1 MADGD
6 PVRRVAGR
14 GLPGRA
20 TRAAAVTGAALAAA
34 VAVLAA
40 AAAAERDL
48 LLAGQQRAAALGHH
62 AQRGGHTR
70 RLDLVLVDVRG
81 DDLTEHRQLLL
92 RGALEG
98 AGDAVGEAAL
108 AGRVD
113 VGDGGHGHLL
123 DLLAGGP
130 LDLLEQE
137 ALTRGHE
144 EHGVALTAG
153 AAGAADAVHVGLGVL
168 RDVVVD
174 HVRDALDVQ
183 AAGGDVGGH
192 EDVHAAGLQVLDGLL
207 ALLLGDVAGDGHGL
221 EPGARELLGELL
233 GAGTGAHEG
242 DDAVVLLGL
251 EDPAQGLELPLVAH
265 LQVALADGGGRRRLT
280 GDGHLLR
287 GVQVLGGD
295 AADGRGHG
303 GGEQR
308 GLLRVRGGGEDAVH
322 LLREA
327 HAQHLV
333 RLVQHEGLQV
343 GEVQRAALEVVDH
356 AARRADDDLRAPAQ
370 ARQLRTVRGAAVHGQ
385 HGDVVEVL
393 GVAVEGVGHLEGE
406 LAGRGEREHLRGVR
420 APGHVRG
427 LGEAG
432 QGRQR
437 ERAGLAGAGLGQAHD
452 VAAVQQQRDGRLLDR
467 RGAGVAQVLDGG
479 QHAGVQAEVQEGGA
493 GGPGRGLGGGGLGG
507 VDLRDGPGGLLL
519 RLGELGGDGL
529 RLGGG
534 LHGRGGRDLGG
545 GLGIEDVGHGSSWGD
560 ARAHA
565 GGRRS
570 RVDVVGRRG
579 QLGQMIP
586 STRQPPRATTFVA
599 RTHICTDICSPAWH
613 TRPRSLITGGETGSG
628 QPSLRHRTRGRAVPS
643 DTPAAHRPGR

>member
-1 MADGD
+1 M
-6 PVRRVAGR
+6 
-14 GLPGRA
+14 
-20 TRAAAVTGAALAAA
+20 
-34 VAVLAA
+34 
-40 AAAAERDL
+40 
-48 LLAGQQRAAALGHH
+48 
-62 AQRGGHTR
+62 
-70 RLDLVLVDVRG
+70 
-81 DDLTEHRQLLL
+81 
-92 RGALEG
+92 
-98 AGDAVGEAAL
+98 
-108 AGRVD
+108 
-113 VGDGGHGHLL
+113 
-123 DLLAGGP
+123 
-130 LDLLEQE
+130 
-137 ALTRGHE
+137 
-144 EHGVALTAG
+144 
-153 AAGAADAVHVGLGVL
+153 
-168 RDVVVD
+168 
-174 HVRDALDVQ
+174 
-183 AAGGDVGGH
+183 
-192 EDVHAAGLQVLDGLL
+192 
-207 ALLLGDVAGDGHGL
+207 
-221 EPGARELLGELL
+221 
-233 GAGTGAHEG
+233 
-242 DDAVVLLGL
+242 LLGL

-370 ARQLRTVRGAAVHGQ
+370 ARQLRAVRGAAVHGE

-406 LAGRGEREHLRGVR
+406 LAGRGEDEHLRGVR
-420 APGHVRG
+420 APVHVRG
-427 LGEAG
+427 LGEPG
-432 QGRQR
+432 QRRQR

-507 VDLRDGPGGLLL
+507 VDLRDGPGVLLL
-519 RLGELGGDGL
+519 RLGELGGG
-529 RLGGG
+529 
-534 LHGRGGRDLGG
+534 LGG
-545 GLGIEDVGHGSSWGD
+545 GLGIEDVGHGSSCGD

-565 GGRRS
+565 EGRRS

-586 STRQPPRATTFVA
+586 STRQPPRATTFVT